1 MIDDDSR
8 HGGGPTPEQPYETG
22 WGSDHGP
29 VTALVM
35 GGVCTVSTADLDQ
48 LAVTLTSAGDLLD
61 DARLDVLAAVT
72 EVENAEPPRTEEEP
86 AQGLRPGPSSGYPAA
101 SSGPTHPDSDVSSY
115 PAVTSPGS
123 GLFPFRACQLDAV
136 DALKALADGPGS
148 LAVVASALHDLA
160 TRVAQASEAYAGAE
174 SAALSRWMTS
184 RSLTRSMTV
193 LDHLNNAAF
202 ASVADRFRE
211 IINAL
216 TADGAYLDDAEADM
230 LQIANLLED
239 ENLAPWVIRDLM
251 QLVAAVF
258 WIQDAETGT
267 ESAAVQAYLAQTAAR
282 LDPVVTEH
290 LPATVQVGSRTV
302 ATSSLTPM
310 QRVTAYLASVGAASA
325 VRRHGERTGV
335 VVSARGGGSVTV
347 PPGAEDP
354 FGLATTVPVLVGAGA
369 AGSAA
374 AAGTRVTA
382 PASTADVIRY
392 SDGLKHTDTDRST
405 GVISV
410 LRTDHADGTT
420 SWLVAV
426 PGTTDWGMGDSNP
439 QDLLTNLEAV
449 AGKPTDMETAVVT
462 AMRTAGVQ
470 EGDAVALYGHSQG
483 GAVAANIAADPAV
496 GEQFNIRYVLTAGSP
511 VAGADLPADV
521 TSLHLEN
528 TADVVPA
535 LDGAPTQTS
544 ATHTAVLLNTT
555 QTGIAGYPHGSEH
568 YAQAVEHMTEPA
580 VESFSAGLAGITGAG
595 EDGAVTTEYIFDI
608 ERSTTESQWE
618 QQAQA
623 APMDLSRLGYPV
635 SPAGVVGPSGTAMV
649 PGQPTTVVTGP
660 SGIAG
665 PSGTEAPTHGLGAS
679 SEVMSNGGGS
689 ASR

>member
-61 DARLDVLAAVT
+61 DARTDVLAAVT
-72 EVENAEPPRTEEEP
+72 EVENAEPPHAEEEP
-86 AQGLRPGPSSGYPAA
+86 EQGLVPGPSSGYPAA
-101 SSGPTHPDSDVSSY
+101 SSGPTPPASDGSSY

-160 TRVAQASEAYAGAE
+160 TRVAQASEVYAGAE
-174 SAALSRWMTS
+174 SDALSRWMTS
-184 RSLTRSMTV
+184 RPLIGSTTV
-193 LDHLNNAAF
+193 RDRTNHVAF
-202 ASVADRFRE
+202 AFIANALRE
-211 IINAL
+211 IINVL
-216 TADGAYLDDAEADM
+216 TREGANLDDSEADM

-239 ENLAPWVIRDLM
+239 ENLAPWVIQDLM
-251 QLVAAVF
+251 QLVTAVR
-258 WIQDAETGT
+258 WVQDADTGT
-267 ESAAVQAYLAQTAAR
+267 ESAALQAYLAQTAAR

-290 LPATVQVGSRTV
+290 LPATLQVGSRTV

-310 QRVTAYLASVGAASA
+310 QRVAAYLASIGAASA

-354 FGLATTVPVLVGAGA
+354 FGLGTTVPVLVGAGA

-374 AAGTRVTA
+374 AAGTRVT
-382 PASTADVIRY
+382 ASTADVIRY

-483 GAVAANIAADPAV
+483 GVVAANIAADPAV

-511 VAGADLPADV
+511 VAGVDLPAGV

-528 TADVVPA
+528 TADAVPA

-580 VESFSAGLAGITGAG
+580 VESFSAGLAGVTGAG
-595 EDGAVTTEYIFDI
+595 EDGAVTTEYVFDI

-635 SPAGVVGPSGTAMV
+635 SPAGVVGPSGTVLV
-649 PGQPTTVVTGP
+649 PRDWPGVRT
-660 SGIAG
+660 
-665 PSGTEAPTHGLGAS
+665 
-679 SEVMSNGGGS
+679 EVMSNGSGS
-689 ASR
+689 ASRW

>member
-8 HGGGPTPEQPYETG
+8 PGGGPTPEQPYETG
-22 WGSDHGP
+22 WDSDHGP
-29 VTALVM
+29 VTALVV
-35 GGVCTVSTADLDQ
+35 GGVCTVNTADLDL
-48 LAVTLTSAGDLLD
+48 LAVALTSAGDLLD
-61 DARLDVLAAVT
+61 EARLDVLTTIT
-72 EVENAEPPRTEEEP
+72 EVENADPPPAEEEP
-86 AQGLRPGPSSGYPAA
+86 TQGLYPGPSSGYPAA
-101 SSGPTHPDSDVSSY
+101 SSGPTHPDNNVSSY
-115 PAVTSPGS
+115 PAIAMPGS
-123 GLFPFRACQLDAV
+123 ELSPFQAYQREAV
-136 DALKALADGPGS
+136 DALKSLADGPGS
-148 LAVVASALHDLA
+148 LAVVASTLHDLA
-160 TRVAQASEAYAGAE
+160 TCVTQASEAYSGAE
-174 SAALSRWMTS
+174 SAALGRWTTG
-184 RSLTRSMTV
+184 RSLTGRMTV

-202 ASVADRFRE
+202 AYVADRFRE
-211 IINAL
+211 IINTL
-216 TADGAYLDDAEADM
+216 TREGAYLDDNEADM

-258 WIQDAETGT
+258 WIQDAHTGT
-267 ESAAVQAYLAQTAAR
+267 ESAALQAYLAQTATR
-282 LDPVVTEH
+282 LDPAVTEH
-290 LPATVQVGSRTV
+290 LPATVQVGSRMV
-302 ATSSLTPM
+302 PTSSLTPM
-310 QRVTAYLASVGAASA
+310 QRVAAYLASIGAASA
-325 VRRHGERTGV
+325 VHRHGERTGV

-347 PPGAEDP
+347 PPGAQDP
-354 FGLATTVPVLVGAGA
+354 FGLATTVPVLVGASA

-392 SDGLKHTDTDRST
+392 SDGLKHADTDQST

-420 SWLVAV
+420 SWLVVV

-449 AGKPTDMETAVVT
+449 AGKPTDMESAVVT

-528 TADVVPA
+528 TADAVPA

-544 ATHTAVLLNTT
+544 TTHTAVLLNTT
-555 QTGIAGYPHGSEH
+555 QTGIDGYPHGSEH
-568 YAQAVEHMTEPA
+568 YAQAVEHMGAEPA
-580 VESFSAGLAGITGAG
+580 VERFSAGLAGVTGAG
-595 EDGAVTTEYIFDI
+595 EDGAVTTEYVFDI
-608 ERSTTESQWE
+608 ERTTTEI
-618 QQAQA
+618 
-623 APMDLSRLGYPV
+623 
-635 SPAGVVGPSGTAMV
+635 T
-649 PGQPTTVVTGP
+649 
-660 SGIAG
+660 
-665 PSGTEAPTHGLGAS
+665 
-679 SEVMSNGGGS
+679 SNGSGS
-689 ASR
+689 ASQW